1 MEAGVD
7 IREKLELLGRA
18 ARFDDYVSLPVT
30 SAGSRP
36 GVPLTRDEDYGL
48 FARPA
53 EACTAGPDMFPYVSH
68 VTLPTGERKPILK
81 VLQTSICQNDCR
93 YCAFRA
99 GRDIRRASFSP
110 DELAKAFD
118 LMHRAGIVDGI
129 FLSSGVAGTA
139 RTMDEMLATAELVRQ
154 KYGFRGYLHLK
165 ILPGAEPAHIARAV
179 ELADRVS
186 VNLEAP
192 TPETLAA
199 LAPHKQMEAL
209 LGPLQTASDLVRA
222 CGGHLSPLCRA
233 GVEPRPRPSEQRPVP
248 AWGSVRLG
256 ISTQFVVGP
265 AGESDKA
272 ILTTVQFLYR
282 RIGLTRAYYSAFTPI
297 PHTPL
302 EDVPPTDPRREYRLY
317 QADWLL
323 RYYGFSA
330 EDLVF
335 DASGQ
340 LSPELDPKLAWARAH
355 PECFPVEVNRA
366 SLAEL
371 LRVPGIGPLSARAI
385 LAARRQG
392 TLQEL
397 GDLRRL
403 GARVERAAPYILL
416 AGRRPPHQLSLF
428 GNRQN

>member
-1 MEAGVD
+1 MD

-18 ARFDDYVSLPVT
+18 ARFDDYVSPPEGM
-30 SAGSRP
+30 AASRP
-36 GVPLTRDEDYGL
+36 GIPSDRGEEFGL

-53 EACTAGPDMFPYVSH
+53 EVCTAGPDMFPYVSH
-68 VTLPTGERKPILK
+68 VTLPTGEHKPILK

-99 GRDIRRASFSP
+99 GRDTRRASFTP

-118 LMHRAGIVDGI
+118 LMHRAGIVEGL
-129 FLSSGVAGTA
+129 FLSSAIAGTA
-139 RTMDEMLATAELVRQ
+139 RTMDEMLATAELVRE

-165 ILPGAEPAHIARAV
+165 ILPGAEAAHIARAV

-199 LAPHKQMEAL
+199 LAPRKQMEAL
-209 LGPLQTASDLVRA
+209 LGPLATAADLVRVR
-222 CGGHLSPLCRA
+222 GGHLSPLCE
-233 GVEPRPRPSEQRPVP
+233 VEAEPKPRP
-248 AWGSVRLG
+248 AWGNVRLG

-265 AGESDKA
+265 AGESDRA
-272 ILTTVQFLYR
+272 LLTTVQFLYR
-282 RIGLTRAYYSAFTPI
+282 RLGLTRAYYSAFTPV
-297 PHTPL
+297 PQTPL
-302 EDVPPTDPRREYRLY
+302 EDVPPTNPRREFRLY

-323 RYYGFSA
+323 RYYGFSVEELA
-330 EDLVF
+330 F

-340 LSPELDPKLAWARAH
+340 LSPDLDPKLAWARAH
-355 PECFPVEVNRA
+355 PERFPVEVNRA

-371 LRVPGIGPLSARAI
+371 LRVPGIGPISARAI
-385 LAARRQG
+385 VAARRHG
-392 TLQEL
+392 TLREL
-397 GDLRRL
+397 GDLKRL

-416 AGRRPPHQLSLF
+416 AGRRPPHQLPLPIK
-428 GNRQN
+428 